1 MTAKPIGDQAQI
13 LCGTSCDPGQGML
26 MDDQNFDF
34 HKILK
39 ICEHFDGFCLTM
51 YTKRKCSQLKKKMGL
66 TGLESLVRK
75 KVYQLQLTKI
85 LQHFHSIFLKF
96 LFSFLFFL
104 LFVSFMRA

>member
-66 TGLESLVRK
+66 TGPKSLVRK
-75 KVYQLQLTKI
+75 KVTITKN
-85 LQHFHSIFLKF
+85 FCFVSY
-96 LFSFLFFL
+96 FFL